1 MAYKQSPRGNRAKT
15 GYGLPPAF
23 RQEKDKMEIE
33 VTKNYEIGKEKLA
46 KNRETGNVPGGMTI
60 DPESGKATA
69 NLPMHKVV
77 KSGSF
82 LRELDSAGKIVR
94 EVAQDTRGNKDFY
107 KSVEDRNADVT
118 YRQTKN
124 ANLYNTLGG
133 GIKPEDLSDSQKQ
146 TLVSLGKAVKR

>member
-1 MAYKQSPRGNRAKT
+1 MAYKQKPGRGNNAKT
-15 GYGLPPAF
+15 GHGLPSPF
-23 RQEKDKMEIE
+23 KQMEIE
-33 VTKNYEIGKEKLA
+33 VTKSYEVGKEKLA

-60 DPESGKATA
+60 DPESGKANA

-118 YRQTKN
+118 KRQTRN
-124 ANLYNTLGG
+124 ADLYNAFSGG
-133 GIKPEDLSDSQKQ
+133 TKPENLSDYQKQ
-146 TLVSLGKAVKR
+146 TLVSLGKAVKK